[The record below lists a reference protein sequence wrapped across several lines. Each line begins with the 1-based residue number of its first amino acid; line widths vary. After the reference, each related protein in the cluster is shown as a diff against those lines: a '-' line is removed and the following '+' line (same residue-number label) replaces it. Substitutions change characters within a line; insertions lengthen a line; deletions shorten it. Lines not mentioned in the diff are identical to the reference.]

1 MAVRSE
7 LLAFQRSDPSAL
19 VAVMRELATGGDG
32 WVNLQA
38 RFPDEDERAGPQRP
52 RAGVFALFRGRG
64 PTVPVLTWVPWPAG
78 QRGVPVDSL
87 GVQHGAGPKAVQQLA
102 EAGLAVPA
110 GWRTAADHPGRGL
123 VLELPAGTDPDEVLR
138 WALPA
143 SQVLSDVE
151 LPDTWVASIDRR

>member
-1 MAVRSE
+1 VAVHSE
-7 LLAFQRSDPSAL
+7 ILPFRRSDPAPL
-19 VAVMRELATGGDG
+19 VAVMRGLAATGEG

-38 RFPDEDERAGPQRP
+38 RFPDEDQAAGPQRP
-52 RAGVFALFRGRG
+52 RAGVFALFRGKG
-64 PTVPVLTWVPWPAG
+64 PTVPVLTWVPWPPG

-87 GVQHGAGPKAVQQLA
+87 GVQHGAGPKAVARLA
-102 EAGLAVPA
+102 DAGLAVPA

-123 VLELPAGTDPDEVLR
+123 VLELPPGTDPEDVLR

-143 SQVLSDVE
+143 SQVLSEVE